1 MYKKIRSV
9 VIAGVK
15 KAVYRK
21 EGSAKEYVSYK
32 KRHISLSKYKKIKAK
47 KMLGGNSEVLQDIVG
62 GKCRKVKKCKK
73 VKSGKTKGTRVCRK
87 VCK

>member
-47 KMLGGNSEVLQDIVG
+47 KMLGGNSENIVG
-62 GKCRKVKKCKK
+62 GKCRKVTKCKK
-73 VKSGKTKGTRVCRK
+73 VKSGKIKGVIVCRK

>member
-15 KAVYRK
+15 KSVYHK
-21 EGSAKEYVSYK
+21 EGSVKDYVVYK
-32 KRHISLSKYKKIKAK
+32 KRHIALSKYRKIKAK
-47 KMLGGNSEVLQDIVG
+47 KMLGGNLNALVG
-62 GKCRKVKKCKK
+62 GKCRKVKRCK
-73 VKSGKTKGTRVCRK
+73 KTKGKKVCRK

>member
-15 KAVYRK
+15 KAVYHK
-21 EGSAKEYVSYK
+21 EGSVKDYVVYK
-32 KRHISLSKYKKIKAK
+32 KRHIALSKYKRIKSK
-47 KMLGGNSEVLQDIVG
+47 KMLGGNLNVG
-62 GKCRKVKKCKK
+62 GKCRKVRKCKK
-73 VKSGKTKGTRVCRK
+73 AKGKKICRK

>member
-47 KMLGGNSEVLQDIVG
+47 QMLG

-87 VCK
+87 TCK